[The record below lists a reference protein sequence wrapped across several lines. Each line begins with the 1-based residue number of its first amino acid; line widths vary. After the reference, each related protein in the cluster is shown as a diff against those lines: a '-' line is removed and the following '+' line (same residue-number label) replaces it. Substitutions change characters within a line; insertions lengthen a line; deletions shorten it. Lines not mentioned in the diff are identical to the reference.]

1 MSPFHSKENNGYSDS
16 RNGVKKVK
24 VCKLC
29 ARKEKID
36 YKNIQFLS
44 KFINDRGKI
53 LPRKAT
59 GLCEKHQKEVVR
71 AIKTARQMALLP
83 YVDENMR

>member
-29 ARKEKID
+29 ARKEK
-36 YKNIQFLS
+36 
-44 KFINDRGKI
+44 
-53 LPRKAT
+53 
-59 GLCEKHQKEVVR
+59 
-71 AIKTARQMALLP
+71 
-83 YVDENMR
+83 